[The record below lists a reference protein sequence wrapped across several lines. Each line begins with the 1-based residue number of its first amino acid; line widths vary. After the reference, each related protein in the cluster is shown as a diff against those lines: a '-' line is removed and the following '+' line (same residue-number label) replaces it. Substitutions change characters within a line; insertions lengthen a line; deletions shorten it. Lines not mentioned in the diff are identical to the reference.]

1 MHAAGIR
8 PGHPRTTGRMWLC
21 SLSNYQQEK
30 EVQNETRQK
39 AAPPIRPEATSES
52 PRTAVCSPCL
62 QQHATCK
69 TVRWGIV

>member
-8 PGHPRTTGRMWLC
+8 PNHARTTARLWVC

-30 EVQNETRQK
+30 EVQNENKQK
-39 AAPPIRPEATSES
+39 AASPIQPEAVSES

-62 QQHATCK
+62 QQHATWK
-69 TVRWGIV
+69 TVRWRIV